1 MTSRRT
7 MKAKTLLTVLA
18 MAIGV
23 VALGAQPALAASC
36 GPAPEWGDNYYSYAT
51 FSKYE
56 AVCDYLAVRGW
67 QGVPGEGQQWSPYAY
82 DYTVGNAH
90 SDWNVK
96 NYIQYPPCLNWD
108 GYSYLSA

>member
-1 MTSRRT
+1 MTVGWTTKIRP
-7 MKAKTLLTVLA
+7 LLAALA
-18 MAIGV
+18 MVVGV
-23 VALGAQPALAASC
+23 VALGAQPAFAASC
-36 GPAPEWGDNYYSYAT
+36 GPSPEYGAAEYSYAT

-56 AVCDYLAVRGW
+56 AVCDYLAVRGY

-108 GYSYLSA
+108 GYSSA